1 MASPSLCSHL
11 GIGAISYIIP
21 LLRREWPRKAIVG
34 AHVAPDGGLDVLHPL
49 LGDAQS
55 VQVLVGAG
63 RSPVRRLGRTE
74 AESMYAPD
82 GRPTTGGVGSPV
94 SLVEGYY

>member
-1 MASPSLCSHL
+1 M
-11 GIGAISYIIP
+11 
-21 LLRREWPRKAIVG
+21 RREGPREAIVG
-34 AHVAPDGGLDVLHPL
+34 AHVAPDGGLDILHPL

-63 RSPVRRLGRTE
+63 RSPVRRLERTE
-74 AESMYAPD
+74 AEFMYAQD